1 MQSRCALDAGQPCF
15 GPLQFRIRVSS
26 WRRNMP
32 DLRGKNFTSGSQCL
46 RTSLY
51 QNFVEQI
58 DTEIC
63 YPHIGLFSTS
73 ISVFLPCYL
82 FLAYCACHFVKAGC
96 LFLVLKNTSLSRMF
110 WVVNLPD
117 SLRKISSHFR
127 NFFFLVVFFY
137 DGKISM
143 TRRMLFE
150 WYSRFSGIYC
160 IKPQIIRIFLSV
172 RIEFIVFKYLLRHIV
187 VSIVWIFLFF
197 FQGGWYMRIYLL
209 LVEYGMHRKY

>member
-1 MQSRCALDAGQPCF
+1 MLANLVSDRFNSVLECPRGGAICQIFVGKISRAAASVCGHPYIRISSSKLIRKFATLISDYFPPPFPCF
-15 GPLQFRIRVSS
+15 FHATSFWPTVPATLSKQDVYFWFWKIPVS
-26 WRRNMP
+26 R
-32 DLRGKNFTSGSQCL
+32 
-46 RTSLY
+46 
-51 QNFVEQI
+51 
-58 DTEIC
+58 
-63 YPHIGLFSTS
+63 
-73 ISVFLPCYL
+73 
-82 FLAYCACHFVKAGC
+82 ACFES
-96 LFLVLKNTSLSRMF
+96 N
-110 WVVNLPD
+110 VNLPD